1 MPAERSSPWHA
12 NCNDVGMQTSG
23 QFNEHCG
30 FWGCTPHLTFVHPFN
45 KCALVYFV
53 MSMIRKHSASCF
65 TRNLRA
71 NSFLTWT
78 DERVTG
84 RFWSGLFFVRC
95 YACTWQ
101 RGKRLAVVNTSLH
114 QPTSLWKR
122 LLLWCWATGIR
133 KGKNWFVTAHV
144 AADRLSLVYKQPMW
158 SEAFF
163 MAKNGIWI
171 FLAGIN
177 LDHNSMAIEMYF
189 CQINNCHFF
198 PISLFS
204 FEVDCQGFQ
213 TRPGAKVQLYRPLNL
228 LFWLNIA
235 QDKAKTVSV
244 VLLLTSASRY
254 LMLESWLFLQCT
266 MQTVRLR

>member
-1 MPAERSSPWHA
+1 MPAERSSPLHA
-12 NCNDVGMQTSG
+12 NCNDVGMQTRG

-84 RFWSGLFFVRC
+84 RFWIGLFFVRC

-133 KGKNWFVTAHV
+133 KGKNLFVTAHV

-198 PISLFS
+198 PISVLIWGRLPG
-204 FEVDCQGFQ
+204 VPDTTWCQSTTLSAIKPFF
-213 TRPGAKVQLYRPLNL
+213 LIEYRTGQGKNCVCCPTFNKCKSLSDARKLVIFAVHNA
-228 LFWLNIA
+228 NC
-235 QDKAKTVSV
+235 SP
-244 VLLLTSASRY
+244 
-254 LMLESWLFLQCT
+254 
-266 MQTVRLR
+266 